1 MNLTIPTRN
10 DPIARFAVFAL
21 LALALY
27 ASFAPARPDVQ
38 AQDIIIMATPTP
50 ALPTPALALDP
61 AIVFSLPTPL
71 PAPEWPT
78 TAQEPFSGTEASG
91 GGDYIAAP
99 TPDMAAMHAESI
111 EVLNDPAQN
120 GGSIAPAGC
129 PFPIINGV
137 CANGLLAKDIP
148 DSDPV
153 FGSKSTAD
161 PGPAPTHGGK
171 ARPMPGAVGE
181 R

>member
-10 DPIARFAVFAL
+10 DPIARFAVFTL
-21 LALALY
+21 LALALW
-27 ASFAPARPDVQ
+27 ASFAPARPEVQ
-38 AQDIIIMATPTP
+38 AQGIIILDATPTP

-61 AIVFSLPTPL
+61 AIVFNLPTPL

-78 TAQEPFSGTEASG
+78 TAPDAAPATEASG

-120 GGSIAPAGC
+120 GGNVAPEGC

-137 CANGLLAKDIP
+137 CANGLLAKDVP
-148 DSDPV
+148 EGDSA

-161 PGPAPTHGGK
+161 PGTAPAHGGK
-171 ARPMPGAVGE
+171 VTR
-181 R
+181 